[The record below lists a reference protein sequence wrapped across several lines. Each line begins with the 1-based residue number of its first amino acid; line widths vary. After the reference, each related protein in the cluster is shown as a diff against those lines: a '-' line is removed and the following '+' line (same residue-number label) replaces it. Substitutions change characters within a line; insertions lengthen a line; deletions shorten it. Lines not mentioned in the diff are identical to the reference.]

1 MKKDLYELQDMSPDN
16 KDFFPLLDILMT
28 DLHKHIEHE
37 SNEDMPRL
45 EEILTREE
53 SKSLANYFEKTK
65 LILPTRSHPSA
76 PNKPYFEN
84 FAAMLAAPID
94 KFMDLLRAFPE
105 EGKLGD
111 VSASEAPAVV
121 QKN

>member
-1 MKKDLYELQDMSPDN
+1 MSPGN
-16 KDFFPLLDILMT
+16 KDFFPLLETLLT
-28 DLHKHIEHE
+28 DLYNHIDHE
-37 SNEDMPRL
+37 KNEDMPRL
-45 EEILTREE
+45 EHILSREE
-53 SKSLANYFEKTK
+53 SRSLANYFEKTK
-65 LILPTRSHPSA
+65 LIIPTRSHPSA

-121 QKN
+121 QKS

>member
-1 MKKDLYELQDMSPDN
+1 MSPDN
-16 KDFFPLLDILMT
+16 KEFFPLLDTLLT
-28 DLHKHIEHE
+28 DLHEHIEHE
-37 SNEDMPRL
+37 VKEDMPRL

-84 FAAMLAAPID
+84 FAAMLAAPMD
-94 KFMDLLRAFPE
+94 KFMDLLRAFPD

-111 VSASEAPAVV
+111 VSANEVPAVR
-121 QKN
+121 

>member
-1 MKKDLYELQDMSPDN
+1 
-16 KDFFPLLDILMT
+16 
-28 DLHKHIEHE
+28 
-37 SNEDMPRL
+37 MPRL
-45 EEILTREE
+45 EDILTREE

-65 LILPTRSHPSA
+65 LIVPTRSHPSA

-84 FAAMLAAPID
+84 LAAMLAAPMD

-111 VSASEAPAVV
+111 VSASEAPAVI
-121 QKN
+121 QQS

>member
-1 MKKDLYELQDMSPDN
+1 MAPNST
-16 KDFFPLLDILMT
+16 DFFPLLDTLLK
-28 DLHKHIEHE
+28 DLHEHIEHE
-37 SNEDMPRL
+37 KNEDMPRL
-45 EEILTREE
+45 EDILSREE

-94 KFMDLLRAFPE
+94 KFTDLLRAFPE
-105 EGKLGD
+105 GGKLGD
-111 VSASEAPAVV
+111 VSSASEAPAVV
-121 QKN
+121 QKG